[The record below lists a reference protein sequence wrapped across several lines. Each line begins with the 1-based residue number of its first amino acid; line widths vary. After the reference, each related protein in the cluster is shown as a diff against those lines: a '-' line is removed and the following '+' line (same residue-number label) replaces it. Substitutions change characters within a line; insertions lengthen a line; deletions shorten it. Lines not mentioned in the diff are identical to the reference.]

1 MHLTLSVT
9 TRNRSE
15 MIDITSKV
23 EEELNRSGLKDGVC
37 FLFVPHTTAGI
48 TINESAD
55 PSVAT
60 DIQAMLNKL
69 IPWEGSYRH
78 LEGNSAAHIKSSL
91 IGNSVMVF
99 VESGHLKLG
108 TWQGIF
114 FCEFDGPRSRKLYI
128 KFQ

>member
-1 MHLTLSVT
+1 MCLTLSVN

-23 EEELNRSGLKDGVC
+23 EEELSRSGLKDGVC

-114 FCEFDGPRSRKLYI
+114 FCEFDGPRSRKLYV

>member
-23 EEELNRSGLKDGVC
+23 EEELNRSGLQDGVC

-60 DIQAMLNKL
+60 DIQEMLNKL